1 MATSPETD
9 DLKEREQVL
18 KRIQELYRK
27 LRDEDIDI
35 SLLEAYSRN
44 IKDAKNY
51 AESLQKEFDEI
62 NNSLSNAFRSLS
74 GIVSEISKSS
84 IEVRETKKGFDN
96 LYSISSKILN
106 IDITSSDVKKKTF
119 ANLKQ
124 SIIGEQNR
132 LSTAKEL
139 LTIELANLT
148 AEEKKNSK
156 AQTRQKNKL
165 LELNIYGKAREVR
178 EEKLRNLGKEGVE
191 LENRKKRVVDYIKNI
206 TSSLEK
212 GNTFDQILAGLNEAE
227 TKFNDVNKKVGVF
240 GAAVEGIGKSLTKAG
255 FGRLADALGIDD
267 AIVKT
272 KKFIETNKEAVSS
285 FSVAKNLI
293 KELGTNLAK
302 SFTMTDLIVG
312 GLTAVVVGLINRFK
326 ELDKDASEFARA
338 LGTSRDNAFDLRQQL
353 NTVGNV
359 SGELFLTGGK
369 IAKVFGDIASSVS
382 LGIAPNTKIGSTL
395 AINLAYMTKM
405 VEQGKFSKEAAEAL
419 FRISSSTGKPIGKIS
434 QEAAI
439 TNVKLNLQNKSS
451 ISLRSI
457 MEAIGKSTAAT
468 RLTLAKFPDGIAGA
482 ITKAKSLGFEL
493 DDLNK
498 IADSLLNFEGSISNE
513 FEAELLT
520 NKDLNLER
528 ARAFALQGNSV
539 ELAKELSR
547 QLGTS
552 AEFGD
557 MNVIQQNSLAKAF
570 GLSRDELAKTLET
583 QDALKALGA
592 DSVKEAEKEFKVL
605 EKKVGTQKAL
615 QILGNNSL
623 TQQFAT
629 ASRQEKINA
638 LTDKFLALSEKL
650 LIPLSKAADFII
662 DIADGISNV
671 IGFFSR
677 GTKEANAMGQKLD
690 DITNKTKGFK
700 ESLGLSDDMKDSISK
715 MASVGAIIVG
725 LKGLSSLFK
734 FFTRGSSPLNPMFVA
749 MGGAL
754 AKAGI
759 PGFTQTTGKVASEKL
774 LAKTG
779 GSLSKAAL
787 EGAGKQVISTAG
799 KSVGKPLYGKAA
811 EKALGAGT
819 AKVVSS
825 GGGGFLGKIASGL
838 TGVKDLASK
847 INPLG
852 KLGEKITSGL
862 ASTKAFASKI
872 NPLEKFGEVFKGKAG
887 SFFGKALKFGGIS
900 SLFEAYF
907 ANSDIKDLIGQGLSP
922 DDLSKSVG
930 KRTIGGV
937 GGILGG
943 VGAAALVNLL
953 NIVGIPGF
961 LASAVAYTA
970 GDGLGRYLGNIL
982 ADNAEG
988 LSGSI
993 GKTVLS
999 TFYKKE
1005 LEQANY
1011 PGFKDG
1017 GVIPATPGGKTIRV
1031 AEGGKAEIVSPVEKL
1046 IDPLANAIAALSTKL
1061 DEVINATKASGQM
1074 VATAVHNN
1082 GGMTLDGDV
1091 VTRKVLSRMNTQY
1104 SGIK

>member
-1 MATSPETD
+1 MPTADELKQQEET
-9 DLKEREQVL
+9 L

-27 LRDEDIDI
+27 IYGEDIDVVNLERLKNSTKEAGRYAQI
-35 SLLEAYSRN
+35 LEKAFNEVNDSL
-44 IKDAKNY
+44 DY
-51 AESLQKEFDEI
+51 AFK
-62 NNSLSNAFRSLS
+62 SLS
-74 GIVSEISKSS
+74 GIVSEISKSNV
-84 IEVRETKKGFDN
+84 EVRETKKGFDN

-106 IDITSSDVKKKTF
+106 LDITSSDVKKKTF

-124 SIIGEQNR
+124 SITGERNR
-132 LSTAKEL
+132 LETA
-139 LTIELANLT
+139 
-148 AEEKKNSK
+148 
-156 AQTRQKNKL
+156 QKL
-165 LELNIYGKAREVR
+165 LISEKETLETSTKAREN
-178 EEKLRNLGKEGVE
+178 KITE
-191 LENRKKRVVDYIKNI
+191 LETALKLETFTSKRRKIEDEIRILTNENIKQSAKLGTVETYIKNI
-206 TSSLEK
+206 T
-212 GNTFDQILAGLNEAE
+212 GALNEEEGVIKTILDALDDTE
-227 TKFNDVNKKVGVF
+227 SKFNNINKKVGIF
-240 GAAVEGIGKSLTKAG
+240 GATVEGIGKGLTKAG

-272 KKFIETNKEAVSS
+272 KKFVEASKGAAS
-285 FSVAKNLI
+285 GFSVAGKLI
-293 KELGTNLAK
+293 KELGANLVK

-312 GLTAVVVGLINRFK
+312 GLTAVVVSLIDRFK

-353 NTVGNV
+353 NTVGNI

-382 LGIAPNTKIGSTL
+382 LGIAPNTKIGNTL
-395 AINLAYMTKM
+395 ATNLAYMTKM
-405 VEQGKFSKEAAEAL
+405 VEQGKLSKEAADAF
-419 FRISSSTGKPIGKIS
+419 FRISSSTGKPVGKIA
-434 QEAAI
+434 QEAAV
-439 TNVKLNLQNKSS
+439 TVTKFNLQNKSS
-451 ISLRSI
+451 ISLRSV
-457 MEAIGKSTAAT
+457 MDAIGKSTAAT

-498 IADSLLNFEGSISNE
+498 IADSLLNFEESISSE

-552 AEFGD
+552 AEFGN

-570 GLSRDELAKTLET
+570 GLSREELAKTLET
-583 QDALKALGA
+583 QDALKVLGV
-592 DSVKEAEKEFKVL
+592 DSVKAAEAKFKALEKE
-605 EKKVGTQKAL
+605 VGTQEAL
-615 QILGNNSL
+615 KRLGNNSL

-638 LTDKFLALSEKL
+638 LTDKFLALAEKL
-650 LIPLSKAADFII
+650 LIPLSKAADFLIG
-662 DIADGISNV
+662 IADGASKLISY
-671 IGFFSR
+671 FSG
-677 GTKEANAMGQKLD
+677 GTGEIDGMNKALD
-690 DITNKTKGFK
+690 ETNNKVKSFK
-700 ESLGLSDDMKDSISK
+700 DKLGLSDSMKSAIEK
-715 MASVGAIIVG
+715 IASVGAIFLG
-725 LKGLSSLFK
+725 FKALSGLFK
-734 FFTRGSSPLNPMFVA
+734 FFTRGSSPLNPMFVSMGMPGKPGA
-749 MGGAL
+749 GGAGL
-754 AKAGI
+754 TESAAKTAAKTAGKA
-759 PGFTQTTGKVASEKL
+759 TSEKL

-779 GSLSKAAL
+779 GSLSKSAL
-787 EGAGKQVISTAG
+787 ESAGKQVISTAG
-799 KSVGKPLYGKAA
+799 KSAGQPLYGAA
-811 EKALGAGT
+811 AKSAVESGS
-819 AKVVSS
+819 AKVVST
-825 GGGGFLGKIASGL
+825 GF
-838 TGVKDLASK
+838 
-847 INPLG
+847 LG

-862 ASTKAFASKI
+862 ASTKAFASKL
-872 NPLEKFGEVFKGKAG
+872 NPLQKFGEVFKGKAG

-930 KRTIGGV
+930 KRTIGGI

-943 VGAAALVNLL
+943 VGAAGLVNLL
-953 NIVGIPGF
+953 NLVGIPGF

-1005 LEQANY
+1005 LEQAQY
-1011 PGFKDG
+1011 PGFKEG

-1046 IDPLANAIAALSTKL
+1046 IDPLANAISALSTKF
-1061 DEVINATKASGQM
+1061 DELIKATKASGQM
-1074 VATAVHNN
+1074 VATAVQDN
-1082 GGMTLDGDV
+1082 GGMTLDGDI

-1104 SGIK
+1104 SGIR

>member
-9 DLKEREQVL
+9 DLKEREQIL

-27 LRDEDIDI
+27 INNEDIDI
-35 SLLEAYSRN
+35 SLLEAYSKN
-44 IKDAKNY
+44 IKDAKNF
-51 AESLQKEFDEI
+51 AALLQKEFNEI
-62 NNSLSNAFRSLS
+62 NGSLDTAFRSLS

-124 SIIGEQNR
+124 SITNEKNR
-132 LSTAKEL
+132 LETAKEL
-139 LTIELANLT
+139 LAIELTNLNT
-148 AEEKKNSK
+148 EKEKSDKAKEAQTNKLLALNLYGKKRETQEKKLAEILKKNSALESK
-156 AQTRQKNKL
+156 QTRT
-165 LELNIYGKAREVR
+165 AA
-178 EEKLRNLGKEGVE
+178 
-191 LENRKKRVVDYIKNI
+191 YIKNI
-206 TSSLEK
+206 TEALKK
-212 GNTFDQILAGLNEAE
+212 GNTLDQILAGLDETE
-227 TKFNDVNKKVGVF
+227 TKFNEVNKKVGVF

-272 KKFIETNKEAVSS
+272 KKFVEASKGAAS
-285 FSVAKNLI
+285 GFSVAEKLL
-293 KELGTNLAK
+293 KELGTNLVK
-302 SFTMTDLIVG
+302 SFTVTDLIVG

-382 LGIAPNTKIGSTL
+382 LGIAPNTKIGNTL
-395 AINLAYMTKM
+395 ATNLAYMTKM
-405 VEQGKFSKEAAEAL
+405 VEQGKLSKEAADAF
-419 FRISSSTGKPIGKIS
+419 FRISSSTGKPVGKIA
-434 QEAAI
+434 QDTAL
-439 TNVKLNLQNKSS
+439 TVTKFNLQNKSS
-451 ISLRSI
+451 VSLRSV
-457 MEAIGKSTAAT
+457 MDAIGKSTAAT

-498 IADSLLNFEGSISNE
+498 IGDSLLNFEQSIGDQ

-547 QLGTS
+547 QLGTA
-552 AEFGD
+552 AEFGN

-570 GLSRDELAKTLET
+570 GLSREELAKTLET
-583 QDALKALGA
+583 QDALRVLGV
-592 DSVKEAEKEFKVL
+592 DSVKAAEAKFKALEKE
-605 EKKVGTQKAL
+605 VGTQEAL
-615 QILGNNSL
+615 KRLGNNSL

-638 LTDKFLALSEKL
+638 LTDKFLALAEKL
-650 LIPLSKAADFII
+650 LIPLSKAADFLIG
-662 DIADGISNV
+662 IADGASKLISYFD
-671 IGFFSR
+671 G
-677 GTKEANAMGQKLD
+677 GTGSIDGMNKALD
-690 DITNKTKGFK
+690 ETNNKVKSFK
-700 ESLGLSDDMKDSISK
+700 DKLGLSDSMKSAIEK
-715 MASVGAIIVG
+715 VASVGAIFLG
-725 LKGLSSLFK
+725 FKALSGLFK

-799 KSVGKPLYGKAA
+799 KSIGKPLYGKAA

-847 INPLG
+847 INPLQ
-852 KLGEKITSGL
+852 
-862 ASTKAFASKI
+862 
-872 NPLEKFGEVFKGKAG
+872 KFGEVFKGKAG
-887 SFFGKALKFGGIS
+887 EFFGKALKFGGLS
-900 SLFEAYF
+900 SIFEAYF

-943 VGAAALVNLL
+943 VGATALVNLL
-953 NIVGIPGF
+953 NLVGIPGF

-993 GKTVLS
+993 GKSVLS

-1005 LEQANY
+1005 LEQAQY

-1074 VATAVHNN
+1074 VAAAVQDN
-1082 GGMTLDGDV
+1082 GSMTLDGDV
-1091 VTRKVLSRMNTQY
+1091 VTRKVLSRMGTQY
-1104 SGIK
+1104 SGIR

>member
-1 MATSPETD
+1 MATADDFKQQEET
-9 DLKEREQVL
+9 L

-27 LRDEDIDI
+27 IYGEDIPI
-35 SLLEAYSRN
+35 ANLERLKKETKEAAQYAQLLEKAFN
-44 IKDAKNY
+44 DVND
-51 AESLQKEFDEI
+51 SLG
-62 NNSLSNAFRSLS
+62 SAFKSLS
-74 GIVSEISKSS
+74 GIVSEISKSNV
-84 IEVRETKKGFDN
+84 EVRETKKGFDN

-124 SIIGEQNR
+124 SITGEQNR
-132 LSTAKEL
+132 LTTSRNLLVTEQESLNTAIASRKNKIAELEDALKLETFTSKRREIEEKITSLTKENTNQSKKL
-139 LTIELANLT
+139 LT
-148 AEEKKNSK
+148 
-156 AQTRQKNKL
+156 
-165 LELNIYGKAREVR
+165 
-178 EEKLRNLGKEGVE
+178 VE
-191 LENRKKRVVDYIKNI
+191 TYIKNI
-206 TSSLEK
+206 NGALDEEEGVIKTILEAL
-212 GNTFDQILAGLNEAE
+212 GDTE
-227 TKFNDVNKKVGVF
+227 TKFDSINKKVGIF
-240 GAAVEGIGKSLTKAG
+240 GATVEGIGKGLTKAG

-267 AIVKT
+267 AITKT
-272 KKFIETNKEAVSS
+272 KKFVEASKGAAS
-285 FSVAKNLI
+285 GFSVAGKLL
-293 KELGTNLAK
+293 KELGTNLVK
-302 SFTMTDLIVG
+302 SLTLTDLIVG

-353 NTVGNV
+353 NSVGNV

-382 LGIAPNTKIGSTL
+382 LGIAPNTKIGNTL
-395 AINLAYMTKM
+395 ATNLAYMTKM
-405 VEQGKFSKEAAEAL
+405 VEQGKLSKEAADAF
-419 FRISSSTGKPIGKIS
+419 FRISSVTGKPVGKIA
-434 QEAAI
+434 QETAV
-439 TNVKLNLQNKSS
+439 TVTKLNLQNKSS
-451 ISLRSI
+451 ISLRSV
-457 MEAIGKSTAAT
+457 MDAIGKTSAAT

-498 IADSLLNFEGSISNE
+498 IADSLLNFEESISSE

-547 QLGTS
+547 QVGTA
-552 AEFGD
+552 AEFGN

-583 QDALKALGA
+583 QDALKVLGA
-592 DSVKEAEKEFKVL
+592 DSVKAAEAKFKALEKE
-605 EKKVGTQKAL
+605 VGTQEAL
-615 QILGNNSL
+615 KRLGSNSL

-638 LTDKFLALSEKL
+638 LTDKFLALAEKL
-650 LIPLSKAADFII
+650 LIPLSKAADFLIG
-662 DIADGISNV
+662 IADGASKLISY
-671 IGFFSR
+671 FSG
-677 GTKEANAMGQKLD
+677 GTGEIDGMNKALD
-690 DITNKTKGFK
+690 ETNSKVKSFK
-700 ESLGLSDDMKDSISK
+700 DKLGLSDSMKSAIEK
-715 MASVGAIIVG
+715 VASVGAIFLG
-725 LKGLSSLFK
+725 FKALSGLFK
-734 FFTRGSSPLNPMFVA
+734 FFTRGSSPLNPMFVSMGLPGKPGA
-749 MGGAL
+749 GGAGTAASA
-754 AKAGI
+754 AKTA
-759 PGFTQTTGKVASEKL
+759 GKVASEKL
-774 LAKTG
+774 LSKTG

-787 EGAGKQVISTAG
+787 EGAGKQVMSA
-799 KSVGKPLYGKAA
+799 SGKPLYGAA
-811 EKALGAGT
+811 AKSAIESGS
-819 AKVVSS
+819 AKVVST
-825 GGGGFLGKIASGL
+825 GFF
-838 TGVKDLASK
+838 
-847 INPLG
+847 G
-852 KLGEKITSGL
+852 KLGEKIASGL
-862 ASTKAFASKI
+862 SSSKEFVSKI
-872 NPLEKFGEVFKGKAG
+872 NPLQKFGDVFKGKAG
-887 SFFGKALKFGGIS
+887 SFFGKALKYGGLS
-900 SLFEAYF
+900 SAFEAYF

-930 KRTIGGV
+930 KRTIGGI

-943 VGAAALVNLL
+943 VGAAGLVNLL
-953 NIVGIPGF
+953 NLVGIPGF
-961 LASAVAYTA
+961 LASAAAYTA
-970 GDGLGRYLGNIL
+970 GDGLGRYLGGLL

-993 GKTVLS
+993 GKSVLN

-1074 VATAVHNN
+1074 VAMAVQDNS
-1082 GGMTLDGDV
+1082 GMTLDGDV
-1091 VTRKVLSRMNTQY
+1091 ITRKVMSRMNTQY

>member
-1 MATSPETD
+1 MAKSQQTE
-9 DLKEREQVL
+9 DLEQQKKLIEEIKILYQQIYGESIPVEMLEFLKNAPKEAVREF
-18 KRIQELYRK
+18 K
-27 LRDEDIDI
+27 L
-35 SLLEAYSRN
+35 
-44 IKDAKNY
+44 
-51 AESLQKEFDEI
+51 LQKEVKEV
-62 NNSLSNAFRSLS
+62 NNSLDNAFRSLS

-84 IEVRETKKGFDN
+84 VEIRETKKGFDS

-106 IDITSSDVKKKTF
+106 LDITSSDVKKKTF

-124 SIIGEQNR
+124 SITGEQNR
-132 LSTAKEL
+132 LETAQKLLLAEQRILKTAEISRQKKIDAKKDQLLSNTFSPAAREKLAKEL
-139 LTIELANLT
+139 KILEETNIKQGAKLGTIET
-148 AEEKKNSK
+148 
-156 AQTRQKNKL
+156 
-165 LELNIYGKAREVR
+165 Y
-178 EEKLRNLGKEGVE
+178 
-191 LENRKKRVVDYIKNI
+191 LENIEGALKKETGLIKDI
-206 TSSLEK
+206 LK
-212 GNTFDQILAGLNEAE
+212 GLDETE
-227 TKFNDVNKKVGVF
+227 TKFNEVNEKIGVF

-285 FSVAKNLI
+285 FSIAKNLI

-302 SFTMTDLIVG
+302 SFTMTDLVVG
-312 GLTAVVVGLINRFK
+312 GLTAVVVSLINRFK

-353 NTVGNV
+353 NSIGNV

-369 IAKVFGDIASSVS
+369 IAKVFGDVASSVS
-382 LGIAPNTKIGSTL
+382 LGIAPNTKIGDTL
-395 AINLAYMTKM
+395 AVNLAYMTKM

-419 FRISSSTGKPIGKIS
+419 FRISSSTGKPVGKIS

-451 ISLRSI
+451 ISLRSV
-457 MEAIGKSTAAT
+457 MEAIGKSTAST

-498 IADSLLNFEGSISNE
+498 IADSLLNFEESISSE

-552 AEFGD
+552 AEFGN

-592 DSVKEAEKEFKVL
+592 DSVQAAEKEFKAL
-605 EKKVGTQKAL
+605 EKKVGTQEAL
-615 QILGNNSL
+615 KRLGNNSL

-638 LTDKFLALSEKL
+638 LTDKFLALAEKL
-650 LIPLSKAADFII
+650 LIPLSKAADFVI

-677 GTKEANAMGQKLD
+677 GTKEANEMGQKLD

-825 GGGGFLGKIASGL
+825 GGGGFLSKIASGL

-847 INPLG
+847 INPLQ
-852 KLGEKITSGL
+852 
-862 ASTKAFASKI
+862 
-872 NPLEKFGEVFKGKAG
+872 KFGEVFKGKAG

-930 KRTIGGV
+930 KRTIGGI

-943 VGAAALVNLL
+943 VGAAGLVNLL

-1005 LEQANY
+1005 LEQAQY

-1074 VATAVHNN
+1074 VAAAVQDN
-1082 GGMTLDGDV
+1082 GGMTLDGDI
-1091 VTRKVLSRMNTQY
+1091 VTRKVLSRMSTQY

>member
-27 LRDEDIDI
+27 INNEDIDI
-35 SLLEAYSRN
+35 SLLEAYSKN

-51 AESLQKEFDEI
+51 AALLQKEFNEI
-62 NNSLSNAFRSLS
+62 NDSLDDAFKSLS
-74 GIVSEISKSS
+74 GIVSEISRSS
-84 IEVRETKKGFDN
+84 IEIRNAKKGFDN

-106 IDITSSDVKKKTF
+106 IDVTSSDIKKKTF
-119 ANLKQ
+119 SNLKQ
-124 SIIGEQNR
+124 SITGEQKRLETSQKLLIIEEKNLSAVIEKRKNKIAELEDALKLETFTGNR
-132 LSTAKEL
+132 QKIEEKIAL
-139 LTIELANLT
+139 LTKENTDQSRKLKTVNNYLISINGALDKEEGNIKIINRELDKS
-148 AEEKKNSK
+148 EKK
-156 AQTRQKNKL
+156 
-165 LELNIYGKAREVR
+165 
-178 EEKLRNLGKEGVE
+178 
-191 LENRKKRVVDYIKNI
+191 
-206 TSSLEK
+206 
-212 GNTFDQILAGLNEAE
+212 FDKI
-227 TKFNDVNKKVGVF
+227 NKKVGVF

-272 KKFIETNKEAVSS
+272 KKFVEASKGPVSS
-285 FSVAKNLI
+285 FSVAGKLI
-293 KELGTNLAK
+293 KELGANLAK

-395 AINLAYMTKM
+395 AVNLAYMTKM

-451 ISLRSI
+451 ISLRSV

-498 IADSLLNFEGSISNE
+498 IADSLLNFEESISNE

-650 LIPLSKAADFII
+650 LIPLSKAADFVI

-677 GTKEANAMGQKLD
+677 GTKEANEMGQKID

-847 INPLG
+847 INPLQ
-852 KLGEKITSGL
+852 
-862 ASTKAFASKI
+862 
-872 NPLEKFGEVFKGKAG
+872 KFGEVFKGKAG
-887 SFFGKALKFGGIS
+887 EFFGKALKFGGIS

-930 KRTIGGV
+930 KRTIGGI

-943 VGAAALVNLL
+943 VGAAGLVNLL

-1005 LEQANY
+1005 LEQAQY

-1017 GVIPATPGGKTIRV
+1017 GVIPATPGGRTIRV

-1074 VATAVHNN
+1074 VTAAVQDN

-1091 VTRKVLSRMNTQY
+1091 VTRKVLSRMSTQY

>member
-9 DLKEREQVL
+9 DLKEREQIL

-27 LRDEDIDI
+27 INNEDIDI
-35 SLLEAYSRN
+35 SLLEAYSKN

-51 AESLQKEFDEI
+51 AALLQKEFNEI
-62 NNSLSNAFRSLS
+62 NDSLDDAFKSLS
-74 GIVSEISKSS
+74 GIVSEISRSS
-84 IEVRETKKGFDN
+84 IEIRNAKKGFDN

-106 IDITSSDVKKKTF
+106 IDVTSSDIKKKTF
-119 ANLKQ
+119 SNLKQ
-124 SIIGEQNR
+124 SITGEQKRLETSQKLLIIEEKNLSAVIEKRKNKIAELEDALKLETFTGNR
-132 LSTAKEL
+132 QKTEEKIAL
-139 LTIELANLT
+139 LTKENTDQSRKLKTVNNYLISINGALDKEEGNIKIINRELDKS
-148 AEEKKNSK
+148 EKK
-156 AQTRQKNKL
+156 
-165 LELNIYGKAREVR
+165 
-178 EEKLRNLGKEGVE
+178 
-191 LENRKKRVVDYIKNI
+191 
-206 TSSLEK
+206 
-212 GNTFDQILAGLNEAE
+212 FDKI
-227 TKFNDVNKKVGVF
+227 NKKVGVF

-272 KKFIETNKEAVSS
+272 KKFVEASKGPVSS
-285 FSVAKNLI
+285 FSVAGKLI
-293 KELGTNLAK
+293 KELGANLAK
-302 SFTMTDLIVG
+302 SFTVTDLIVG
-312 GLTAVVVGLINRFK
+312 GLTAVVVSLINRFK

-338 LGTSRDNAFDLRQQL
+338 LVTSRDNAFDLKEQL

-382 LGIAPNTKIGSTL
+382 LGIAPNTKIGDTL
-395 AINLAYMTKM
+395 AVNLAYMTKM

-419 FRISSSTGKPIGKIS
+419 FRISSSTGKPVGKIS

-451 ISLRSI
+451 ISLRSV
-457 MEAIGKSTAAT
+457 MDAIGKSTAAT

-482 ITKAKSLGFEL
+482 VTKAKSLGFEL
-493 DDLNK
+493 EDLNK
-498 IADSLLNFEGSISNE
+498 IGDSLLNFEQSIGDQ

-539 ELAKELSR
+539 ELAKELSN

-552 AEFGD
+552 TEFGN

-570 GLSRDELAKTLET
+570 GLSREELAKTLET

-592 DSVKEAEKEFKVL
+592 DSVQTAEKEFKAL
-605 EKKVGTQKAL
+605 EKKVGTQEAL
-615 QILGNNSL
+615 KRLGNNSL

-650 LIPLSKAADFII
+650 LIPLSKAADFVM

-677 GTKEANAMGQKLD
+677 GTKEANEMGKKID

-715 MASVGAIIVG
+715 MASIGAIIVG
-725 LKGLSSLFK
+725 LKGISSLFK

-847 INPLG
+847 INPLQ
-852 KLGEKITSGL
+852 
-862 ASTKAFASKI
+862 
-872 NPLEKFGEVFKGKAG
+872 KFGEVFKGKAG
-887 SFFGKALKFGGIS
+887 EFFGKALKFGGLS
-900 SLFEAYF
+900 SIFEAYF

-930 KRTIGGV
+930 KRTIGGI

-943 VGAAALVNLL
+943 VGATGLVNLL

-1005 LEQANY
+1005 LEQAQY
-1011 PGFKDG
+1011 PGFKKG
-1017 GVIPATPGGKTIRV
+1017 GVIPATPGGRKIRV

-1074 VATAVHNN
+1074 VAAAVQDN
-1082 GGMTLDGDV
+1082 GSMTLDGDV
-1091 VTRKVLSRMNTQY
+1091 VTRKVLSRMGTQY
-1104 SGIK
+1104 SGIR